1 MAFRPIYEECG
12 SFTQISNEK
21 LIYIINIV
29 FFLDEK
35 NLLTTVWFFFMV
47 EGKLGNIYKSSRTV
61 YLRRPNTINRY
72 KSL

>member
-35 NLLTTVWFFFMV
+35 NLLTTV
-47 EGKLGNIYKSSRTV
+47 
-61 YLRRPNTINRY
+61 
-72 KSL
+72 